1 MYNVPL
7 YNDELYGVQFME
19 LQPVDAVTP
28 VAVEALT
35 LYYSFLDPLTLVD
48 STRLLYTT
56 VRCAET
62 IRMADWNTIDEPRS
76 NQDWSPEH

>member
-28 VAVEALT
+28 TAVEGLT
-35 LYYSFLDPLTLVD
+35 LYLTLVEPVTITD
-48 STRLLYTT
+48 HVRTLITAFRL
-56 VRCAET
+56 AESV
-62 IRMADWNTIDEPRS
+62 IVNDWNTIDDARS
-76 NQDWSPEH
+76 NQDWTPEH